1 MNGCN
6 KIYKIKIRD
15 KNNFK
20 FNIYLYE
27 INTKTNIINANFIVS
42 LILNIDENI
51 TEVKNSNDIILDL

>member
-15 KNNFK
+15 INIFK

-27 INTKTNIINANFIVS
+27 IYTKTNIINANFIVS

-51 TEVKNSNDIILDL
+51 TDVKNSNDIILDL